1 MLHLRC
7 LTEFLIRFWNAFEC
21 CKRFGFNLCDT
32 LGVFLFFV
40 FVFCFFP
47 NFFVR
52 CFIVSSRYLSVLG
65 IRNPSGKAVLCILIY
80 LRTKC
85 FTIIVDYLVDTGL
98 KRGKFTT
105 RYRDRISKNFLMR
118 LLLFVIPIYYFYK
131 STVDSKGIN
140 YS

>member
-1 MLHLRC
+1 MHLNAARGLV
-7 LTEFLIRFWNAFEC
+7 LTYVIPLGFFCFL
-21 CKRFGFNLCDT
+21 L
-32 LGVFLFFV
+32 LFF
-40 FVFCFFP
+40 FFFP

-85 FTIIVDYLVDTGL
+85 LTIIVDYLVDTGL
-98 KRGKFTT
+98 KRGKFTP